1 MAMGINKKKTWGAA
15 ALAGAA
21 VSAIAWV
28 ALAGQGGPP
37 SQPDLRIDATVR
49 EQTVAAV
56 IAQLDA
62 NYVFP
67 DQAAR
72 LGRQLRARLEHGDY
86 DSATSAQAFAETL
99 TADLQRD
106 SHDRHLVVEYFAQPV
121 PFPSPR
127 QEAADRA
134 AEAVEQQRYNF
145 GYESVARLRGNL
157 GYVELR
163 SFARPGAATE
173 RIAAAMTLLGDTKA
187 LVIDLRKCGGGDPET
202 VMQFA
207 SYLFDAPT
215 HLNDVYW
222 RDENRLERRWTTA
235 TVPGRKYGSARKVF
249 VLTSQD
255 TFSGCE
261 DFAYALKYAR
271 RATLI
276 GETTGGGA
284 HAGSPHRLGEHFM
297 MFVPSG
303 RPINPVTHADWE
315 GVGVVPDVAVSADDA
330 LEVAEAAALKA
341 VIAQETDPEWKR
353 RLQGRLD
360 EIE

>member
-1 MAMGINKKKTWGAA
+1 MGINRKKTWGVAA
-15 ALAGAA
+15 VAGVA
-21 VSAIAWV
+21 VSAIACV
-28 ALAGQGGPP
+28 ALAGQDGPP
-37 SQPDLRIDATVR
+37 PQPDLRIDATVR
-49 EQTVAAV
+49 GQTIAEV
-56 IAQLDA
+56 IAQLDRS
-62 NYVFP
+62 YVFP

-72 LGRQLRARLEHGDY
+72 LGKLLRARLQHGDY
-86 DSATSAQAFAETL
+86 DSVTSAQAFAQAL

-106 SHDRHLVVEYFAQPV
+106 SDDKHLEVRYFAEPV
-121 PFPSPR
+121 AMPSPQ
-127 QEAADRA
+127 QEEDDRLE
-134 AEAVEQQRYNF
+134 EAVDQQRYNF
-145 GYESVARLRGNL
+145 GYETVGRLRGNL

-163 SFARPGAATE
+163 SFSRPRGASE
-173 RIAAAMTLLGDTKA
+173 RIAAAMTLVRDTKA

-202 VMQFA
+202 VMLFA
-207 SYLFDAPT
+207 SYLFDKPT

-235 TVPGRKYGSARKVF
+235 SVPGRKYGSARKVF
-249 VLTSQD
+249 VLTSSD

-261 DFAYALKYAR
+261 DFAYALKYAG

-303 RPINPVTHADWE
+303 RPINPVTHTDWE

-353 RLQGRLD
+353 RLQGRLA
-360 EIE
+360 ELE